1 MYLEIDNIEYIDLLQ
16 ENQLLLEMN
25 EGQIDEHI

>member
-16 ENQLLLEMN
+16 ENQLLFEMN
-25 EGQIDEHI
+25 EGQIDEDN